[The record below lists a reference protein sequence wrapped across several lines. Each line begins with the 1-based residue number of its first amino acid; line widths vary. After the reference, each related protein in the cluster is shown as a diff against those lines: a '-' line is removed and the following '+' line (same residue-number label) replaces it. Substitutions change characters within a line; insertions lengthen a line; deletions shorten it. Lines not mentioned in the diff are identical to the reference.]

1 MPLELVC
8 AAARFGLN
16 VNIFAMEDFK
26 AGYVNGISAQIPPS
40 MAQVL
45 PDRAQRRAD
54 RRHDGQ

>member
-8 AAARFGLN
+8 AAGHLESN
-16 VNIFAMEDFK
+16 VNIFASEDFK

-40 MAQVL
+40 TAQVL
-45 PDRAQRRAD
+45 PDHAQRRAD